1 MRLCFGI
8 ATVVRLHYANGMI
21 KQALIVLLALPGIT
35 HAVICK
41 TIDSEGV
48 VGYADAPASECRDQ
62 VKLPASSTYEPRRLP
77 PSQPR
82 SSVSGA
88 VQPTTTARYES
99 IQIEQPADKGT
110 VRSNEGKVAVLIA
123 LEPPLQ
129 QTHRVTVYL
138 DGKAVPGSFDGLAIE
153 LSGVDRGTHTLGAEV
168 RNERDQRL
176 IESSTISFTLRKET
190 LDAEEPTQPIEP
202 APPGYDPDYTLP
214 KPDYGAPGD
223 PDYGSPAQPGYTP
236 NGGGISSTPGRT
248 NPAFAPKYTP

>member
-1 MRLCFGI
+1 
-8 ATVVRLHYANGMI
+8 MI

-41 TIDSEGV
+41 TVDAEGV
-48 VGYADAPASECRDQ
+48 VAYSDVPASECRDQ

-77 PSQPR
+77 RSQ
-82 SSVSGA
+82 STNSVSGA
-88 VQPTTTARYES
+88 VQPTTTTRYQS
-99 IQIEQPADKGT
+99 IQIERPADKGT
-110 VRSNEGKVAVLIA
+110 VRNNEGKVAISIG

-129 QTHRVTVYL
+129 QGHSVTVYL
-138 DGKAVPGSFDGLAIE
+138 DGKAIPGSFDGLAIE

-168 RNERDQRL
+168 RNQRGQRL

-214 KPDYGAPGD
+214 KPNYRAPGD
-223 PDYGSPAQPGYTP
+223 PDYAASGDPDYGRPAQPGYTP
-236 NGGGISSTPGRT
+236 KGGGVSSTPGRT
-248 NPAFAPKYTP
+248 NPAFTPKYTP